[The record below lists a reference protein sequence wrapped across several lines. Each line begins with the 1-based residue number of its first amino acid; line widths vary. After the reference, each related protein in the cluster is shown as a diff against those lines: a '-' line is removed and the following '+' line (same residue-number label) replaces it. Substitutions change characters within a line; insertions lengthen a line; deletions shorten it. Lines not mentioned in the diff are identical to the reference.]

1 MQYRITQYHIMRFI
15 IIFLIRALTASWG
28 RGHVPP
34 SPLPPWSGTGKE
46 FITKVMKRSVRIKA
60 PRLYTFFPCSTQ
72 LSAKFILFINN
83 KMPTILLSAL

>member
-28 RGHVPP
+28 GGGWGGTCPQPP
-34 SPLPPWSGTGKE
+34 SLLGPALE
-46 FITKVMKRSVRIKA
+46 RNFSVRIKA